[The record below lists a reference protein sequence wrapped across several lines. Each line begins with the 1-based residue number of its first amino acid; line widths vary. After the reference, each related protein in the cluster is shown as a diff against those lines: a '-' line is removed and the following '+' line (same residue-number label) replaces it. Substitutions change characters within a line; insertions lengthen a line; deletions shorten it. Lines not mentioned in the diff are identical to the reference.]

1 MKREVIERLA
11 ALERRINTGDHVNH
25 AFIDVVAP
33 GSNGPQSLEV
43 LGYEARFMRRNMAVM
58 RLQGETLEALQERCQ
73 TYAIQN
79 GQDGCSM
86 WLAITPNEIGN

>member
-86 WLAITPNEIGN
+86 WLAITNEI

>member
-86 WLAITPNEIGN
+86 WLAITPNEIQR

>member
-11 ALERRINTGDHVNH
+11 ALERRINTGDHINH
-25 AFIDVVAP
+25 VFVDLVAP

-86 WLAITPNEIGN
+86 WLAITPNEIQR

>member
-86 WLAITPNEIGN
+86 WLAITPNEI

>member
-1 MKREVIERLA
+1 MKREVFERLA
-11 ALERRINTGDHVNH
+11 ALERRIDTDDHVHNV
-25 AFIDVVAP
+25 FINVIEP

-86 WLAITPNEIGN
+86 WLAITPNEIQR

>member
-33 GSNGPQSLEV
+33 GSNGPQSLDV
-43 LGYEARFMRRNMAVM
+43 VGYEARFMSRDMAVM
-58 RLQGETLEALQERCQ
+58 RLQGEALEGLRERCQ
-73 TYAIQN
+73 TYAIQH
-79 GQDGCSM
+79 GQEGCSM

>member
-1 MKREVIERLA
+1 MRSETQKRLD
-11 ALERRINTGDHVNH
+11 ALERRIDTDDHVHNV
-25 AFIDVVAP
+25 FINVIEP
-33 GSNGPQSLEV
+33 GSTEPQSLEV

-86 WLAITPNEIGN
+86 WLAITPNEIQR